1 MKLYKRKPDDRAPL
15 GQPDPYMIKAG
26 DGRYY
31 IYATGNPGPQL
42 FCSDSLLDGWEY
54 KGCCLEAPGQKN
66 CWAPC
71 VIEIDGKY
79 YMYYSSMDEDSDD
92 VHGQTMR
99 VAVADCPGDRS
110 GL

>member
-42 FCSDSLLDGWEY
+42 FCSDSLLDG
-54 KGCCLEAPGQKN
+54 
-66 CWAPC
+66 
-71 VIEIDGKY
+71 
-79 YMYYSSMDEDSDD
+79 
-92 VHGQTMR
+92 
-99 VAVADCPGDRS
+99 
-110 GL
+110 